1 MRAISAEEMSVRRIF
16 SSSAGVHHLGLRL
29 GPQTMTRDT
38 WSKYLAPASEALTR
52 LVIASDFLLDDEQRR
67 TALSDEAR
75 MELEVPRDSEA
86 QS

>member
-1 MRAISAEEMSVRRIF
+1 
-16 SSSAGVHHLGLRL
+16 
-29 GPQTMTRDT
+29 MTRDT